1 MFLRRFVAW
10 IKAIRAEDRTL
21 SDLARLDRRTL
32 RDIGV
37 TESDIPFVAKR
48 IREEVY
54 RTELSER

>member
-1 MFLRRFVAW
+1 MILKRFVAW

-21 SDLARLDRRTL
+21 SDLARLDHRAL

-37 TESDIPFVAKR
+37 TESDIPFLAKR

-54 RTELSER
+54 QTELSSR